1 MRERRKKMITKAKYS
16 KLQRALEGSDAL
28 NEFDWI
34 PGDIQKKLTVTQLA
48 ALCHVMKSRNYEG
61 FKDGIKRRNRFQEIS
76 DWISEK
82 LNPKTYA
89 PKLSV
94 GIAAI
99 KSRLA

>member
-1 MRERRKKMITKAKYS
+1 MITKAKYS
-16 KLQRALEGSDAL
+16 KLRKALEGSDAL

-34 PGDIQKKLTVTQLA
+34 PGDIQKKLTAAQLA
-48 ALCHVMKSRNYEG
+48 TLCHIMKSRNHEGFMEG
-61 FKDGIKRRNRFQEIS
+61 FKRGNRFQKIS
-76 DWISEK
+76 DWVSEK

-99 KSRLA
+99 KARLV